1 MSQISEQ
8 VRRAQVCL
16 QILHTGREE
25 PSRYF
30 CGLAYGAL
38 GRKEVNEEDCA
49 MFRNW
54 IHSMLDSRF
63 EPGSFRYAT
72 NYFAWLDTHW
82 PKYYELL
89 MGEGSDSDP
98 LHTQARS
105 AWREHLITHL
115 EGVCQNG

>member
-16 QILHTGREE
+16 QILHTGRES

-38 GRKEVNEEDCA
+38 ERREITEEECA

-54 IHSMLDSRF
+54 IHGMLDSRF
-63 EPGSFRYAT
+63 EPGSYRHSESRRRS
-72 NYFAWLDTHW
+72 YFAAKSRRW
-82 PKYYELL
+82 YILL
-89 MGEGSDSDP
+89 YSCRFGYNP
-98 LHTQARS
+98 
-105 AWREHLITHL
+105 
-115 EGVCQNG
+115 